1 MYSNEAVNRLI
12 ETLAEEAERDL
23 RHAKNA
29 ESPEEDVAYAL
40 YSSSKYALNTV
51 REWAFREKQPARHLR
66 SAEVDELKK
75 KIADLTAAND
85 AFADESLGH
94 VVEIGNLKAENAAL
108 KAENKR
114 LRELLGLIDGHAGEI
129 VSALAG
135 EVSE

>member
-1 MYSNEAVNRLI
+1 MYTNEAVNRLI

-40 YSSSKYALNTV
+40 YSSTKHALNTV

-75 KIADLTAAND
+75 KIAA
-85 AFADESLGH
+85 
-94 VVEIGNLKAENAAL
+94 LKAENA
-108 KAENKR
+108 R
-114 LRELLGLIDGHAGEI
+114 LRELLVVTYQHAREI

>member
-40 YSSSKYALNTV
+40 YSASKYALNTV
-51 REWAFREKQPARHLR
+51 REWACREKQPARHLR

-75 KIADLTAAND
+75 KIA
-85 AFADESLGH
+85 
-94 VVEIGNLKAENAAL
+94 AL
-108 KAENKR
+108 KAENER
-114 LRELLGLIDGHAGEI
+114 LWELLGAFEGSASEI
-129 VSALAG
+129 VRALAG
-135 EVSE
+135 EADES

>member
-1 MYSNEAVNRLI
+1 MYTNEAVNRLI
-12 ETLAEEAERDL
+12 ETLADEAERDL

-40 YSSSKYALNTV
+40 YSSTKHALNTV
-51 REWAFREKQPARHLR
+51 REWAFREKQPGIHLR

-75 KIADLTAAND
+75 K
-85 AFADESLGH
+85 ADESLGH
-94 VVEIGNLKAENAAL
+94 VVEIENLKALNTSLKAENA
-108 KAENKR
+108 R